1 MILLFTLIASSYQ
14 VLDNVIRLFGTL
26 LVSPLPRSFRHSSTG
41 AHHHNSH
48 LSKSAQKT
56 TPVSLRGRPREQRT
70 DTIPSSSFTV
80 SSSSTSTNSKI
91 PQPQPPSKNLAGV
104 PNTSLQSFLSSTKN
118 KTMTT
123 TTVSYELLKKQN
135 AETSNALI
143 EYFAPKSTANAAA
156 DFLRF
161 AQYEGDLTAK
171 RDQEDDDKLQE
182 GIDLA
187 KEKGVIDPAF
197 VPQPYVEIDVLGQ
210 SPDQVADQILQQ
222 VKSQGTKDSSKGGAT
237 ADSGVIVLVGLSGTG
252 KGTTVANLRQKL
264 QDEQGKQVVSWSN
277 GNIFRSV
284 TLLAA
289 TWCEQQPNGP
299 VDIQQA
305 LTKENLAHFMS
316 MLSFGKFGQGDDTK
330 YDTRIHGLGLDLY
343 VSQIQNT
350 VLKSPKVSQNIPTV
364 AGVTQGEVILFAA
377 AAMQRMTMET
387 SNLFV
392 LLEGRAQTVDYV
404 PTPYRFCLILSDSSL
419 IGKRRAAQRLMAQ
432 TLKEMEESGGSSS
445 DNKNDDDDAA
455 VHVALHKALTTLV
468 QEIP

>member
-1 MILLFTLIASSYQ
+1 M
-14 VLDNVIRLFGTL
+14 
-26 LVSPLPRSFRHSSTG
+26 
-41 AHHHNSH
+41 
-48 LSKSAQKT
+48 
-56 TPVSLRGRPREQRT
+56 
-70 DTIPSSSFTV
+70 
-80 SSSSTSTNSKI
+80 
-91 PQPQPPSKNLAGV
+91 
-104 PNTSLQSFLSSTKN
+104 
-118 KTMTT
+118 T
-123 TTVSYELLKKQN
+123 TTVSYELLQKQN

-143 EYFAPKSTANAAA
+143 EYFAQSTDKSKSARGLFCCCLAGAGVSKAANAN
-156 DFLRF
+156 DFVRL

-171 RDQEDDDKLQE
+171 RDQEDDDKLQK

-197 VPQPYVEIDVLGQ
+197 APQPYVEIDVLGQ
-210 SPDQVADQILQQ
+210 SPDQVADQILQK
-222 VKSQGTKDSSKGGAT
+222 VKSQGTEGEGATESEGATAT

-252 KGTTVANLRQKL
+252 KGTTVAKVRQKL
-264 QDEQGKQVVSWSN
+264 QDEQGKQVVTWSN

-305 LTKENLAHFMS
+305 LTKDNLAEFMS
-316 MLSFGKFGQGDDTK
+316 MLSFGKFGEGENAK

-343 VSQIQNT
+343 VSQVQNT

-364 AGVTQGEVILFAA
+364 AGMTQGEVILFASN
-377 AAMQRMTMET
+377 AMQRMTLET

-404 PTPYRFCLILSDSSL
+404 LTPHRFSLILSDGSL

-432 TLKEMEESGGSSS
+432 TLKEMEASGG
-445 DNKNDDDDAA
+445 DNDDAA
-455 VHVALHKALTTLV
+455 VQAALDKALNTLV
-468 QEIP
+468 QEIR